1 MTDKLIPIHDCI
13 FYCRSGSAADTHAV
27 ADAVTCQLGFH
38 SIELN
43 EPLLVHTAASLFKE
57 MCYQSQ
63 EDLMAGIIIAGWD
76 PQEGGQVRYSPRP
89 EHWSHAFDSFPTP
102 SIFSVQPPRHC

>member
-13 FYCRSGSAADTHAV
+13 FYCRSGSGADTHAV

-57 MCYQSQ
+57 MCYRYQ
-63 EDLMAGIIIAGWD
+63 EDLMAGIITADWD
-76 PQEGGQVRYSPRP
+76 PQEEGQVYSVPMGRYDGMTQCP
-89 EHWSHAFDSFPTP
+89 WQGMM
-102 SIFSVQPPRHC
+102 V